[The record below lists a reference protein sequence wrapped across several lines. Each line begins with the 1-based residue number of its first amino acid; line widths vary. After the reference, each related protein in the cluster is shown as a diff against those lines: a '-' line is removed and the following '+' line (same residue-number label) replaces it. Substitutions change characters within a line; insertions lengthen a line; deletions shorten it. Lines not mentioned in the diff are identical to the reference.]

1 MGLRS
6 CISNKLRVLLLLLLL
21 IQVQQLEQPSPR
33 GQAGVLHSSMSLTE
47 SSMVSY
53 TEQGHHHVCK

>member
-6 CISNKLRVLLLLLLL
+6 HISNKLWVLLLLLV
-21 IQVQQLEQPSPR
+21 QGQQLEQPSPR
-33 GQAGVLHSSMSLTE
+33 GQAGVLHSSTSLTE

-53 TEQGHHHVCK
+53 TDQGHHHVCK